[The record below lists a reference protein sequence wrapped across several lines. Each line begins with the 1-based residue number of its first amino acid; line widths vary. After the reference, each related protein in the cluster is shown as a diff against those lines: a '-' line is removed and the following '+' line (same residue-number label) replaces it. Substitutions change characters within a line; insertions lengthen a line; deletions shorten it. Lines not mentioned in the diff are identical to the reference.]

1 MNENN
6 YTVYMHKNKINGKVY
21 IGTSRQQPIKRR
33 WRQGST
39 YKECSKFY
47 KDIQKYGFD
56 NFEHIILFENLNQKE
71 AFSKEIELIKKYDSI
86 NNGYNILKGGN
97 LSNTGIHFT
106 QEHKQ
111 KIGFANKGKKNG
123 MYGKKLSQKRKD
135 EISKKSREQWLN
147 KEFREKI
154 IHITKYEKNHFRKVI
169 CLETNEIFFSIAEA
183 SRKYNLHVPEYVLKY
198 YDISDIILNTLI
210 VNKEGLPIIVNN
222 LDC

>member
-1 MNENN
+1 MTLEEAKKE

-169 CLETNEIFFSIAEA
+169 CLETNEIFFSIADA
-183 SRKYNLHVPEYVLKY
+183 SRKYNLHVQNIIKCCKGERNTCGNLHWRY
-198 YDISDIILNTLI
+198 Y
-210 VNKEGLPIIVNN
+210 EE
-222 LDC
+222 